1 MTKGLK
7 KVDLAHALGV
17 DPSLITRYTERGMPT
32 ISVAAALDWKLKNVR
47 PRVKVANIE
56 NPGLFDY
63 DHARAKREHFAALQA
78 EAAARKELGQLIEVE
93 KVEHAFSKLGTA
105 IRLTLEALPTT
116 VGPHLV
122 GLDESQMVATLS
134 YEVEKILY
142 EMSATAAAFANA
154 EARGC

>member
-63 DHARAKREHFAALQA
+63 DQARAKRSTERSNPDGC
-78 EAAARKELGQLIEVE
+78 RK
-93 KVEHAFSKLGTA
+93 
-105 IRLTLEALPTT
+105 R
-116 VGPHLV
+116 
-122 GLDESQMVATLS
+122 
-134 YEVEKILY
+134 
-142 EMSATAAAFANA
+142 SACRFCSGAS
-154 EARGC
+154 